1 MTTALDQINAKIL
14 KDLLMDGRKS
24 FVQIG
29 KECNTSSDVIAKRY
43 KQMKNK
49 GIIVGATI
57 QNSYDCYNAN
67 FVANIIIKIQRG
79 KLDYVS
85 ETIAKLPNVLH
96 VYSRTASHNLVA
108 MVILKNIEQL
118 DQVKRSIKGVR
129 CVREVDARVWI
140 GTRSTPENLSVLNA
154 QDPCSITED
163 KSGKN
168 ELNGKKTKSTRVKMD
183 DIDINIV
190 EKLALNG
197 RMPFERIAKPL
208 GVSTDTVVR
217 RYEKLKRNRNLKV
230 VLQINPTK
238 IGYYAY
244 ALFDLAFSHETLAN
258 PVEYFTGI
266 SDINFI
272 IKTSGN
278 FDMTLSL
285 MIKDIHQF
293 TKFQEQ
299 IANLSDVTRMEVNVQ
314 KLFKVWPMKR
324 EFISTF

>member
-1 MTTALDQINAKIL
+1 M
-14 KDLLMDGRKS
+14 
-24 FVQIG
+24 
-29 KECNTSSDVIAKRY
+29 
-43 KQMKNK
+43 
-49 GIIVGATI
+49 II
-57 QNSYDCYNAN
+57 Q
-67 FVANIIIKIQRG
+67 
-79 KLDYVS
+79 
-85 ETIAKLPNVLH
+85 
-96 VYSRTASHNLVA
+96 
-108 MVILKNIEQL
+108 
-118 DQVKRSIKGVR
+118 
-129 CVREVDARVWI
+129 
-140 GTRSTPENLSVLNA
+140 
-154 QDPCSITED
+154 
-163 KSGKN
+163 
-168 ELNGKKTKSTRVKMD
+168 
-183 DIDINIV
+183 
-190 EKLALNG
+190 
-197 RMPFERIAKPL
+197 
-208 GVSTDTVVR
+208 TVVR